1 MEVLH
6 RTVSR
11 RLSLL
16 LDSKSLQHPQVALS
30 KLQLVDL
37 DITSFQE
44 KMFRLQSL
52 KLKPL
57 GLIITLLKPVLTT
70 LRDLRVSLSLPSLM
84 PIAMSRTLEEVLARM
99 RSLPRTFKRS

>member
-1 MEVLH
+1 
-6 RTVSR
+6 
-11 RLSLL
+11 L

-44 KMFRLQSL
+44 KIFSLQSL

-57 GLIITLLKPVLTT
+57 GLIITLLKRVLTT
-70 LRDLRVSLSLPSLM
+70 LRDLRASLSLPSLM
-84 PIAMSRTLEEVLARM
+84 PIAMSRTLEEVLDRM
-99 RSLPRTFKRS
+99 RSLPRTSKRS

>member
-16 LDSKSLQHPQVALS
+16 LDSKSLQHLQVVLS

-44 KMFRLQSL
+44 KIFSLQSL

-70 LRDLRVSLSLPSLM
+70 LRDLRASLSLQSLT

>member
-16 LDSKSLQHPQVALS
+16 LVSKSLQHPLVALS

-37 DITSFQE
+37 DITSFPE
-44 KMFRLQSL
+44 RVFRLQSL

-70 LRDLRVSLSLPSLM
+70 LRDLRASLSLPSLT

-99 RSLPRTFKRS
+99 RS

>member
-16 LDSKSLQHPQVALS
+16 LDSKSLQHLQVVLS

-44 KMFRLQSL
+44 KIFSLQSL

-70 LRDLRVSLSLPSLM
+70 LRDLRASLSLQSLT

-99 RSLPRTFKRS
+99 RSLPRTSKRS

>member
-16 LDSKSLQHPQVALS
+16 LVSKSLQHPLVALS

-37 DITSFQE
+37 DITSFPE
-44 KMFRLQSL
+44 RVFRLQSL

-70 LRDLRVSLSLPSLM
+70 LRDLRASLSLPSLT
-84 PIAMSRTLEEVLARM
+84 PIVMSRTQEEVLARM
-99 RSLPRTFKRS
+99 RS

>member
-6 RTVSR
+6 RTVSK

-84 PIAMSRTLEEVLARM
+84 PIAMSRTPEEVLARM

>member
-1 MEVLH
+1 MEVSH
-6 RTVSR
+6 RTESR

-16 LDSKSLQHPQVALS
+16 LDSKSLQHPLVALS

-37 DITSFQE
+37 GTINFPERVS
-44 KMFRLQSL
+44 RLESL

-57 GLIITLLKPVLTT
+57 GLIITLLKPVSTT
-70 LRDLRVSLSLPSLM
+70 LRDLRASLSLPSLT

-99 RSLPRTFKRS
+99 RS

>member
-1 MEVLH
+1 
-6 RTVSR
+6 
-11 RLSLL
+11 L

-70 LRDLRVSLSLPSLM
+70 LRDLRASLSLPSLT
-84 PIAMSRTLEEVLARM
+84 PIAMSRTLEEVLAIM
-99 RSLPRTFKRS
+99 RSLPRTSKRS